1 MGHLAC
7 TNTSTKTNTNT
18 NINTTRNINI
28 LDHKVFSAY
37 NGPGQSPGLH
47 TSLLQEQVVLA
58 GEPSEKVRVG
68 IK

>member
-18 NINTTRNINI
+18 NINTTGNINI

-37 NGPGQSPGLH
+37 NGPGRTPGSH
-47 TSLLQEQVVLA
+47 TLLLQEQVVLA
-58 GEPSEKVRVG
+58 GEPSKR
-68 IK
+68 